1 MLQEGGPARRE
12 ARVARKTGETS
23 VEATLVL
30 DGTGTAD
37 VKTGIGFLDHMLSA
51 LAKHG
56 RFDLFLRC
64 EGDLHVDDHHT
75 CAFILLARPLAVL
88 EAGILFIFI
97 LLFWATLLA
106 EDCALVLGQAF
117 QKALGER
124 KGIKRYGS
132 AYAPLD
138 ESLARAVVDISSRPF
153 AVIDLK
159 LKREKI
165 GELSCE
171 MIPHVLHSFATSANL
186 TLHVEVPLH
195 VAPPGSPKL

>member
-1 MLQEGGPARRE
+1 MGNRRE
-12 ARVARKTGETS
+12 MEKREAQGARETGETKIEVRLS
-23 VEATLVL
+23 L
-30 DGTGTAD
+30 DGTGVSD

-56 RFDLFLRC
+56 RFDLYLRC
-64 EGDLHVDDHHT
+64 AGDLHVDDHHT
-75 CAFILLARPLAVL
+75 S
-88 EAGILFIFI
+88 
-97 LLFWATLLA
+97 
-106 EDCALVLGQAF
+106 EDCAIVLGQAF
-117 QKALGER
+117 RQAIGER

-186 TLHVEVPLH
+186 TLHVEVLYGANDHHKAESAFKATALALREAVTKDGP
-195 VAPPGSPKL
+195 